1 MNDITTLQDFV
12 DDGVPIEITIDVGDQ
27 SQQLLVNKSDTFEG
41 CDIDTLRDK
50 TFLNNINES
59 TLLKLSPP
67 NRNDFEQHIKH
78 AAKPSSSLRTM
89 DGLYKMLIPVQSTCR
104 NPPSP
109 PHMIHKLHPR
119 KKGCNKNCYCEKR
132 EIPAMY
138 DVAVGD
144 PQANA
149 VLHNTT
155 HNLHN

>member
-1 MNDITTLQDFV
+1 MC
-12 DDGVPIEITIDVGDQ
+12 DQ

-59 TLLKLSPP
+59 KLLKLSPP
-67 NRNDFEQHIKH
+67 NKNDFEQHIKH

-119 KKGCNKNCYCEKR
+119 KKGCSKNCYCEKGKSLLCMMWLSV
-132 EIPAMY
+132 IPKQM
-138 DVAVGD
+138 
-144 PQANA
+144 QFC
-149 VLHNTT
+149 TT
-155 HNLHN
+155 QHIIFIIK